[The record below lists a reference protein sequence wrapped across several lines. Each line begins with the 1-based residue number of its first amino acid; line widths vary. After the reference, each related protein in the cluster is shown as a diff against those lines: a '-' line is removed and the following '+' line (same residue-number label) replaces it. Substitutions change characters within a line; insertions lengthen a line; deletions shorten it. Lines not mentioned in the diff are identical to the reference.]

1 MMSAALSRDL
11 RERIVTAYQAG
22 GVSYRMVAE
31 RFGVSHGVVHKL
43 VQQQRAEGS
52 LAPHTDRCGRKRAVA
67 GQTQEDLQ
75 RHLREQP
82 DATLEERRDALGL
95 TCSLKTIW
103 ESARRLNAR
112 FKKSPTGRPSKTG
125 PMWPEPVATGTRRS
139 RE

>member
-1 MMSAALSRDL
+1 MSAALSKDL
-11 RERIVTAYQAG
+11 RERIVAAYQAG

-43 VQQQRAEGS
+43 VQQQREEGS
-52 LAPHTDRCGRKRAVA
+52 LAPHTDRCGRKPAVA

-95 TCSLKTIW
+95 MCSLKTIW

-112 FKKSPTGRPSKTG
+112 FKKSPIERPSKTG
-125 PMWPEPVATGTRRS
+125 ATWPEPGSTGRHRS
-139 RE
+139 RK